1 MLAVIESDCRWPER
15 NSKDA
20 HRGVLMWR
28 THTHITLL
36 IEYILQSLSINA
48 DHEQP
53 VEQLEM
59 FYFNATTNQRLAVS
73 LILQTSVCDSH
84 QTAWRLRESGVRGR
98 GHSSCFMSSGQMQMN
113 CCYKTSESSASAL
126 SSSVAKCILSPKC
139 CTKWVSHTHCFVGLL
154 ILNMHGD
161 DLCVTVILMS
171 PSSLGHLNT
180 GDA

>member
-36 IEYILQSLSINA
+36 IEYILHSLSINA